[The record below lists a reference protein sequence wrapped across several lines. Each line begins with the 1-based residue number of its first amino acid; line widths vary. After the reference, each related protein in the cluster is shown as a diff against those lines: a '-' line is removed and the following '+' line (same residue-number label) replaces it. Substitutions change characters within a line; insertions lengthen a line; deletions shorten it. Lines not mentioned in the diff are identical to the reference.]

1 MPPPPKTSSVLDI
14 SEGRKYTALA
24 AKFHGL
30 FFFLRYFSPHL
41 DILSA
46 LLYST
51 PVLHQVLLIGS
62 ALVAASPL
70 LAALLLW
77 SLPDPF
83 ITAWLVP
90 HPVVTASILGRR
102 LSRSSPHHPSS
113 PSLIFAYKVNISIR
127 NIQT

>member
-1 MPPPPKTSSVLDI
+1 LDI

-41 DILSA
+41 DILPA

-51 PVLHQVLLIGS
+51 PVLRQVLLIGS
-62 ALVAASPL
+62 ALVAAWALVAASPL

-90 HPVVTASILGRR
+90 RPVVAASILGRH